1 MQIIKSSNIDFI
13 NNSKFT
19 IFLSSALI
27 LASIFSLIINDGP
40 ELSIDFKGG
49 TLIAVKY
56 TKPVNINDLRS
67 NLKSVNISGQNFDF
81 SSAEIKHFGNESSV
95 ALRIANIEN
104 EPENFSSQLIE
115 ILKNSYPD
123 GYPKNKNDFILSIG
137 KVSPKVG
144 SELSGK
150 AIMAIIYAISLILIY
165 ISLRFEFVFAIG
177 AIAAIAHDVTIT
189 LGIFSILGYEI
200 SLPVVAAFLT
210 IVGYS
215 LNDTIVIFDRIREN
229 LKTLKKDSIVDTV
242 NKSINESLSRTIVTS
257 LTTFFVVLILY
268 FFGGE
273 VIRYFSFALIIG
285 VLVGT
290 YSSIFVASLIVVY
303 MQPKN
308 WFYYNIIIIKIKKL
322 EFSIVHSQFG
332 DFGIF
337 IRYNTLTNIVLPNA
351 LKFIEAIPSENKSA
365 FMMKVRSQLNQY
377 FKGIRQS
384 FDLKVELNMSTFFIS
399 TLEEVKKIPY
409 GFTRSY
415 KDIASNIKSHK
426 GYRAVANA
434 NARNPIPII
443 IPCHR
448 VIKSNGDFG
457 EYGGGS
463 ILKKKLLEFEK
474 DIFFSKPN

>member
-13 NNSKFT
+13 NKSKLT

-27 LASIFSLIINDGP
+27 LASIFSLIINNGP

-49 TLIAVKY
+49 TLIAVNY

-67 NLKSVNISGQNFDF
+67 KLKSVNISGRNFDF
-81 SSAEIKHFGNESSV
+81 SLAEIKHFGSESSV

-104 EPENFSSQLIE
+104 EPENFSSQLIG
-115 ILKNSYPD
+115 ILKNSFPD
-123 GYPKNKNDFILSIG
+123 GYPKNKDDFILSIG

-150 AIMAIIYAISLILIY
+150 AIMAIIYAVTLILIY

-229 LKTLKKDSIVDTV
+229 LKTIKKDSIIDTV

-268 FFGGE
+268 YFGGE

-303 MQPKN
+303 MQPK
-308 WFYYNIIIIKIKKL
+308 
-322 EFSIVHSQFG
+322 
-332 DFGIF
+332 
-337 IRYNTLTNIVLPNA
+337 A
-351 LKFIEAIPSENKSA
+351 
-365 FMMKVRSQLNQY
+365 
-377 FKGIRQS
+377 
-384 FDLKVELNMSTFFIS
+384 
-399 TLEEVKKIPY
+399 
-409 GFTRSY
+409 
-415 KDIASNIKSHK
+415 
-426 GYRAVANA
+426 
-434 NARNPIPII
+434 
-443 IPCHR
+443 
-448 VIKSNGDFG
+448 
-457 EYGGGS
+457 
-463 ILKKKLLEFEK
+463 
-474 DIFFSKPN
+474 

>member
-1 MQIIKSSNIDFI
+1 MQIIKNSNIDFI

-19 IFLSSALI
+19 ILLSSALI
-27 LASIFSLIINDGP
+27 LASIFSLVINKGP

-49 TLIAVKY
+49 TLIAVNY

-67 NLKSVNISGQNFDF
+67 KLKTVNIDGKNFDF

-104 EPENFSSQLIE
+104 EPENFSGKLIE
-115 ILKNSYPD
+115 VLKNSFPD

-150 AIMAIIYAISLILIY
+150 AIMAIIYAITLILIY

-229 LKTLKKDSIVDTV
+229 LKTIKKGSIVDTV

-257 LTTFFVVLILY
+257 LTTFFVVLILF

-303 MQPKN
+303 MQPK
-308 WFYYNIIIIKIKKL
+308 
-322 EFSIVHSQFG
+322 
-332 DFGIF
+332 
-337 IRYNTLTNIVLPNA
+337 T
-351 LKFIEAIPSENKSA
+351 
-365 FMMKVRSQLNQY
+365 
-377 FKGIRQS
+377 
-384 FDLKVELNMSTFFIS
+384 
-399 TLEEVKKIPY
+399 
-409 GFTRSY
+409 
-415 KDIASNIKSHK
+415 
-426 GYRAVANA
+426 
-434 NARNPIPII
+434 
-443 IPCHR
+443 
-448 VIKSNGDFG
+448 
-457 EYGGGS
+457 
-463 ILKKKLLEFEK
+463 
-474 DIFFSKPN
+474 

>member
-1 MQIIKSSNIDFI
+1 MQIIKNSNIDFI

-49 TLIAVKY
+49 TLIAVNY

-67 NLKSVNISGQNFDF
+67 KLKSVNISGQNFDF

-115 ILKNSYPD
+115 VLKNSYPD
-123 GYPKNKNDFILSIG
+123 GYPKDKNDFILSIG

-150 AIMAIIYAISLILIY
+150 AVMAIIYAISLILIY

-229 LKTLKKDSIVDTV
+229 LKTLKKGSIIDTV

-303 MQPKN
+303 MQPK
-308 WFYYNIIIIKIKKL
+308 
-322 EFSIVHSQFG
+322 
-332 DFGIF
+332 
-337 IRYNTLTNIVLPNA
+337 A
-351 LKFIEAIPSENKSA
+351 
-365 FMMKVRSQLNQY
+365 
-377 FKGIRQS
+377 
-384 FDLKVELNMSTFFIS
+384 
-399 TLEEVKKIPY
+399 
-409 GFTRSY
+409 
-415 KDIASNIKSHK
+415 
-426 GYRAVANA
+426 
-434 NARNPIPII
+434 
-443 IPCHR
+443 
-448 VIKSNGDFG
+448 
-457 EYGGGS
+457 
-463 ILKKKLLEFEK
+463 
-474 DIFFSKPN
+474 

>member
-1 MQIIKSSNIDFI
+1 MQIIKNSNIDFI

-19 IFLSSALI
+19 ILLSSALI
-27 LASIFSLIINDGP
+27 LASIFSLIINNGP

-49 TLIAVKY
+49 TLIAVNY

-67 NLKSVNISGQNFDF
+67 KLKSVNIGGQNFDF

-104 EPENFSSQLIE
+104 EPENFSRQLIE
-115 ILKNSYPD
+115 VLKNSFPD

-150 AIMAIIYAISLILIY
+150 AIMAIIYAITLILIY

-229 LKTLKKDSIVDTV
+229 LKTIKKDSIIDTV

-303 MQPKN
+303 MQPK
-308 WFYYNIIIIKIKKL
+308 
-322 EFSIVHSQFG
+322 
-332 DFGIF
+332 
-337 IRYNTLTNIVLPNA
+337 T
-351 LKFIEAIPSENKSA
+351 
-365 FMMKVRSQLNQY
+365 
-377 FKGIRQS
+377 
-384 FDLKVELNMSTFFIS
+384 
-399 TLEEVKKIPY
+399 
-409 GFTRSY
+409 
-415 KDIASNIKSHK
+415 
-426 GYRAVANA
+426 
-434 NARNPIPII
+434 
-443 IPCHR
+443 
-448 VIKSNGDFG
+448 
-457 EYGGGS
+457 
-463 ILKKKLLEFEK
+463 
-474 DIFFSKPN
+474 

>member
-1 MQIIKSSNIDFI
+1 MQIIKNSNIDFI

-19 IFLSSALI
+19 ILLSSALI
-27 LASIFSLIINDGP
+27 LASIFSLVINKGP

-49 TLIAVKY
+49 TLIAVNY

-67 NLKSVNISGQNFDF
+67 KLKTVNMDGKNFDF

-104 EPENFSSQLIE
+104 EPENFSGKLIE
-115 ILKNSYPD
+115 VLKNSFPD

-150 AIMAIIYAISLILIY
+150 AIMAIIYAITLILIY

-229 LKTLKKDSIVDTV
+229 LKTIKKGSIVDTV

-257 LTTFFVVLILY
+257 LTTFFVVLILF

-290 YSSIFVASLIVVY
+290 YSSIFVASLVVVY
-303 MQPKN
+303 MQPK
-308 WFYYNIIIIKIKKL
+308 
-322 EFSIVHSQFG
+322 
-332 DFGIF
+332 
-337 IRYNTLTNIVLPNA
+337 T
-351 LKFIEAIPSENKSA
+351 
-365 FMMKVRSQLNQY
+365 
-377 FKGIRQS
+377 
-384 FDLKVELNMSTFFIS
+384 
-399 TLEEVKKIPY
+399 
-409 GFTRSY
+409 
-415 KDIASNIKSHK
+415 
-426 GYRAVANA
+426 
-434 NARNPIPII
+434 
-443 IPCHR
+443 
-448 VIKSNGDFG
+448 
-457 EYGGGS
+457 
-463 ILKKKLLEFEK
+463 
-474 DIFFSKPN
+474 

>member
-1 MQIIKSSNIDFI
+1 MQIIKNSNIDFI

-19 IFLSSALI
+19 ILLSSALI
-27 LASIFSLIINDGP
+27 LASIFSLIINKGP

-49 TLIAVKY
+49 TLIAVNY

-67 NLKSVNISGQNFDF
+67 KLKTVNIDGKNFDF

-104 EPENFSSQLIE
+104 EPENFSGKLIE
-115 ILKNSYPD
+115 VLKNSFPD

-150 AIMAIIYAISLILIY
+150 AIMAIIYAITLILIY

-229 LKTLKKDSIVDTV
+229 LKTIKKGSIVDTV

-303 MQPKN
+303 MQPK
-308 WFYYNIIIIKIKKL
+308 
-322 EFSIVHSQFG
+322 
-332 DFGIF
+332 
-337 IRYNTLTNIVLPNA
+337 T
-351 LKFIEAIPSENKSA
+351 
-365 FMMKVRSQLNQY
+365 
-377 FKGIRQS
+377 
-384 FDLKVELNMSTFFIS
+384 
-399 TLEEVKKIPY
+399 
-409 GFTRSY
+409 
-415 KDIASNIKSHK
+415 
-426 GYRAVANA
+426 
-434 NARNPIPII
+434 
-443 IPCHR
+443 
-448 VIKSNGDFG
+448 
-457 EYGGGS
+457 
-463 ILKKKLLEFEK
+463 
-474 DIFFSKPN
+474 